1 MLLYDSISGLS
12 EEHMMSQRS
21 KRELLV
27 EIQSRYLKAKK
38 AEKQKILDEFTAATD
53 YHRKYAVRLL
63 KHGYP
68 RCNSKPKRAESNLSW
83 RSRAG
88 AGLCYSIIVIFW
100 HVIASYNLI

>member
-12 EEHMMSQRS
+12 EEQMMSQRS
-21 KRELLV
+21 KCELLV

-38 AEKQKILDEFTAATD
+38 AEKQKILDEFTAATG

-68 RCNSKPKRAESNLSW
+68 RRKAHCLIKKVTLINIVAIKTALQKPLPQAQAACTPS
-83 RSRAG
+83 
-88 AGLCYSIIVIFW
+88 
-100 HVIASYNLI
+100 

>member
-38 AEKQKILDEFTAATD
+38 AEKQKILDEFTAAMD
-53 YHRKYAVRLL
+53 YHRKYAIRLL

-68 RCNSKPKRAESNLSW
+68 RRKSKPKGWKAIYLGEVVRALDYVTVLLS
-83 RSRAG
+83 SF
-88 AGLCYSIIVIFW
+88 GLQ
-100 HVIASYNLI
+100 LLLLT